1 MKVMIVNNLLV
12 YKILGTAAKFV
23 NGNPPIN
30 NGRVILPFLMG
41 ELRQGLPF
49 GDSKKS
55 GYINMQFGHRRHEL
69 FRIDYLI
76 LILNA
81 RNFDLC

>member
-30 NGRVILPFLMG
+30 NGRVILPFLVG
-41 ELRQGLPF
+41 VFYL
-49 GDSKKS
+49 
-55 GYINMQFGHRRHEL
+55 QFVFIKYASTGRHR
-69 FRIDYLI
+69 
-76 LILNA
+76 A
-81 RNFDLC
+81 

>member
-30 NGRVILPFLMG
+30 NGRVILPFLVG
-41 ELRQGLPF
+41 VF
-49 GDSKKS
+49 
-55 GYINMQFGHRRHEL
+55 L
-69 FRIDYLI
+69 FAICIYKVDPI
-76 LILNA
+76 
-81 RNFDLC
+81 FTFST